1 MTLSTTL
8 KAAALS
14 ALAGI
19 IMTGCGNGSDS
30 AAGAGNGQQQQGS
43 DQGEGSGS
51 NISYLRTNH
60 ANYAEHGSTAT
71 PAPVKDAATL
81 SLNWTID
88 GKTETDAQMLAD
100 HIAFMDEKL
109 KEGENPRAFDK
120 LFLMEAYMKYNKY
133 YTTSV
138 ERAGTTV
145 VVSKNAT
152 NACAYNVIAAHSD
165 AVSGDFFARGDI
177 TKDYSA
183 TAEAI
188 LADAAC
194 DAMRS
199 DIENYIAQRQ
209 RGM

>member
-8 KAAALS
+8 KAAAMS

-30 AAGAGNGQQQQGS
+30 TTGPGNGEQQGAG
-43 DQGEGSGS
+43 QGEGSGS
-51 NISYLRTNH
+51 NIGYLRTN
-60 ANYAEHGSTAT
+60 YSEHGSTAT
-71 PAPVKDAATL
+71 PAPVKDAGTL
-81 SLNWTID
+81 SLTWIID

-100 HIAFMDEKL
+100 HIAFMDGKL

-194 DAMRS
+194 DTMRS